1 MNDFSSGVPSELTSL
16 IEALPEPRIAV
27 GLDYRILAANRAYR
41 EAYVDGEEVEGRHCY
56 EVSHRYE
63 VPCHE
68 AGESCPR
75 QQALQSGHAE
85 KALHVHHTPRGE
97 EHVLVELSPIRDR
110 QGRTKFFLEQMRT
123 LPTARDERSA
133 QELVG
138 RAPAFLQMLGF
149 VARVAP
155 SETTALLL
163 GETGTG
169 KEMVARAIHAMS
181 PRSDGPFVPVECTG
195 LSEALFETEMFGHEK
210 GAFTGA
216 DHRKTGLVE
225 AAAGGTLFLDEIGD
239 VSLPQQVKLLRLI
252 ETGRYRRVGGVEP
265 IASDVR
271 LLVATHRDLD
281 AMVLEGSFRA
291 DLFYRI
297 NAFPIRLPPLRE
309 RREDIAVL
317 AESLLERMAANKTLV
332 LAPDA
337 LQALQ
342 LCDFP
347 GNVRELRNALE
358 RASLLADAGVIHA
371 EHLPC
376 AFPAATESGAPS
388 TRGDTLMRPVGR
400 APVNA
405 ELQEV
410 LRAHR
415 GSRKELAEKLG
426 LSERTLY
433 RRLKSLR
440 RD

>member
-1 MNDFSSGVPSELTSL
+1 MNDSSPDVPSELTSL
-16 IEALPEPRIAV
+16 IEALPGPRIAV
-27 GLDYRILAANRAYR
+27 DLDYRILAANTAYR
-41 EAYVDGEEVEGRHCY
+41 EAYVAGEDVVGRRCY
-56 EVSHRYE
+56 QVSHHYD

-85 KALHVHHTPRGE
+85 KALHLHHTPRGE
-97 EHVLVELSPIRDR
+97 EHVMVELSPIRDR
-110 QGRTKFFLEQMRT
+110 QGRTKFFLEHMQT
-123 LPTARDERSA
+123 LPTTNDEASA

-181 PRSDGPFVPVECTG
+181 PRRSGPFVPVECTG

-216 DHRKTGLVE
+216 DNRKTGLVE

-252 ETGRYRRVGGVEP
+252 ETRRYRRVGGVEP

-281 AMVLEGSFRA
+281 AMVHDGSFRA

-317 AESLLERMAANKTLV
+317 AESLLERMSANKNLV

-347 GNVRELRNALE
+347 GNVRELRNSLE
-358 RASLLADAGVIHA
+358 RASLLADSGVIHA

-376 AFPAATESGAPS
+376 SLPVAKGS
-388 TRGDTLMRPVGR
+388 DTLSTNGEAVLRSAGR
-400 APVNA
+400 APSDA
-405 ELQEV
+405 ELKEL
-410 LRAHR
+410 LRARR
-415 GSRKELAEKLG
+415 GSRKELAKVLG
-426 LSERTLY
+426 ISERTLY
-433 RRLKSLR
+433 RRLKSLQR
-440 RD
+440 Q